1 MAFDIILA
9 PQALEDLKA
18 LKATLRATVK
28 DAMQRHLGEEPEKV
42 SRSRIKRLR
51 GLSQPQYRLRVADVR
66 VFYDVIVAEARVEV
80 LAVVPKSETEKWLA
94 QFGKPQV
101 PPESAKS
108 PSPN

>member
-1 MAFDIILA
+1 MSFDIILA

-18 LKATLRATVK
+18 LKAALRATVK
-28 DAMQRHLGEEPEKV
+28 DAMQRHLEQEPEKI

-51 GLSQPQYRLRVADVR
+51 GLSQPQYRLRVAEVR
-66 VFYDVIVAEARVEV
+66 IFYDVIVAEGRVEV

-94 QFGKPQV
+94 QFGKPQA

-108 PSPN
+108 PSPK